1 MFKPRMIIKKG
12 AALKQESVLES
23 QTMQAENQRQLSS
36 EEISLRLRQPRSE
49 AYMQAISRLDA
60 GGTTMNS
67 HLYEEIK
74 DILRE
79 EMGDRHLFD
88 ILLGIV
94 AVCHLGGDYEVHTLD
109 LNQNIIYHYRAG
121 EAMPDGLE
129 KARNLALFG
138 GYTCVEVY
146 QDCCRGIYEDGTVSV
161 IR

>member
-36 EEISLRLRQPRSE
+36 EEISLRLRKPRSE
-49 AYMQAISRLDA
+49 AYMQAIFRLDA

-67 HLYEEIK
+67 YLYEEIK
-74 DILRE
+74 DILQE
-79 EMGDRHLFD
+79 EVGDR
-88 ILLGIV
+88 
-94 AVCHLGGDYEVHTLD
+94 HLGGDYEVHTLD
-109 LNQNIIYHYRAG
+109 LNQNIIYHYCTG
-121 EAMPDGLE
+121 EAMPDSLE

-146 QDCCRGIYEDGTVSV
+146 QDCCRWIYEDGTVSV

>member
-74 DILRE
+74 DILQE

-94 AVCHLGGDYEVHTLD
+94 AVCHLD

>member
-36 EEISLRLRQPRSE
+36 EEISLRLRKPRSE
-49 AYMQAISRLDA
+49 AYMQAISRPDA

-74 DILRE
+74 DILQE
-79 EMGDRHLFD
+79 EMGDR
-88 ILLGIV
+88 
-94 AVCHLGGDYEVHTLD
+94 HLGGDYEVHTLD
-109 LNQNIIYHYRAG
+109 LNQNIIYHYRTG

>member
-12 AALKQESVLES
+12 SALKQGSVLET
-23 QTMQAENQRQLSS
+23 QAMQEESQRQLTA
-36 EEISLRLRQPRSE
+36 EEINLRLRKPRSA

-60 GGTTMNS
+60 GGTAMDS

-74 DILRE
+74 DILQE

-94 AVCHLGGDYEVHTLD
+94 AICHLGGDYEVHTLD
-109 LNQNIIYHYRAG
+109 LNQNIIYHYRTG
-121 EAMPDGLE
+121 EPMPAGLE

-138 GYTCVEVY
+138 GYAYVEVY

>member
-12 AALKQESVLES
+12 AALKQESLLAD
-23 QTMQAENQRQLSS
+23 QTMQVENQKELLP
-36 EEISLRLRQPRSE
+36 EEISLRLRKPRSA

-60 GGTTMNS
+60 GGSAMNS

-74 DILRE
+74 DILQK
-79 EMGDRHLFD
+79 EMGNRHLFD

-109 LNQNIIYHYRAG
+109 LNQNIIYHYRIG
-121 EAMPDGLE
+121 ETMPAGLE

>member
-12 AALKQESVLES
+12 DALKQESVLES

-36 EEISLRLRQPRSE
+36 EEISLRLRKPRSE
-49 AYMQAISRLDA
+49 AYMQAIFRLDA

-67 HLYEEIK
+67 YLYE
-74 DILRE
+74 
-79 EMGDRHLFD
+79 
-88 ILLGIV
+88 
-94 AVCHLGGDYEVHTLD
+94 
-109 LNQNIIYHYRAG
+109 
-121 EAMPDGLE
+121 E